1 MTVVKEA
8 PGQGNTPHI
17 PPGTPR
23 WLIPALAA
31 IFAVAALVLFVVAA
45 TSHGAVL
52 TKTLLLLGGLASL
65 LLAFQMVRVGRQSG
79 KPKG

>member
-1 MTVVKEA
+1 MVREA
-8 PGQGNTPHI
+8 PGQGNRPLI

-52 TKTLLLLGGLASL
+52 PKTLLLIGGLASL
-65 LLAFQMVRVGRQSG
+65 LLAFQVVRVWRQSG
-79 KPKG
+79 KPK